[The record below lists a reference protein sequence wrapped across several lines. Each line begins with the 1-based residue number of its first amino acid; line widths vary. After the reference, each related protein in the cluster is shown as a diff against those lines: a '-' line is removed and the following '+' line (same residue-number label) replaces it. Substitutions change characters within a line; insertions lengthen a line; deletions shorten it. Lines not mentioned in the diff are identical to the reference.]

1 MKMQTEF
8 DWKSEFVLEII
19 PQTQTPETEPGWE
32 EFEIGA
38 TETRPVYFYMF

>member
-1 MKMQTEF
+1 MKMKTEF

-19 PQTQTPETEPGWE
+19 PQTPETEPEWE

-38 TETRPVYFYMF
+38 TETRPVNIFMF

>member
-1 MKMQTEF
+1 MKMENEF

-19 PQTQTPETEPGWE
+19 PQTPETPETEWE

-38 TETRPVYFYMF
+38 TETRPVNIFMF